1 MTRDPDP
8 DRSSQGGS
16 TRWSFPLG
24 RVLGIEI
31 RVHVSFF
38 LLVALFVF
46 ASTGPEGQGLVSGLS
61 WLVVL
66 FACVVVHELA
76 HCVVGQARG
85 AVVRDIV
92 LLPIGGMSRL
102 ERLPSRPEDEFAMAA
117 AGPIASLVLG
127 VSAGVVAGAVGVA
140 MLPIDLA
147 TGSLL
152 ARLCWVNLLL
162 AAFNLLPAFP
172 LDGGRMFRAALARHH
187 GEAFATSRAATVG
200 RIVAVV
206 MIAAGFLVDV
216 WLVIIGMFVYFAATA
231 EERATLQH
239 LRLRGVHVR
248 DLMHAPVDGAPVAA
262 SAPTRVLDADDEVEE
277 DLPALVG
284 APGGVLPVADHAIIV
299 GELRA
304 VDVADWLRICA
315 EAERGHAA

>member
-1 MTRDPDP
+1 M
-8 DRSSQGGS
+8 
-16 TRWSFPLG
+16 
-24 RVLGIEI
+24 LGIEI

-38 LLVALFVF
+38 LLVGLFAL

-61 WLVVL
+61 WLVIL

-102 ERLPSRPEDEFAMAA
+102 ERLPPRPEDEFAMAA
-117 AGPIASLVLG
+117 AGPIASVVLG
-127 VSAGVVAGAVGVA
+127 VGAGVIAGAVGVA
-140 MLPIDLA
+140 LIPIDLA

-152 ARLCWVNLLL
+152 ARLFWVNLLL

-172 LDGGRMFRAALARHH
+172 LDGGRMLRAALTRHH
-187 GEAFATSRAATVG
+187 GEAVATRRAASVG
-200 RIVAVV
+200 RAVAVM
-206 MIAAGFLVDV
+206 MIAAGFFVDV
-216 WLVIIGMFVYFAATA
+216 WLVLIGTFVWFAATA

-239 LRLRGVHVR
+239 LRLRGVYVR
-248 DLMHAPVDGAPVAA
+248 DLMHAPVDGAPVV
-262 SAPTRVLDADDEVEE
+262 APATTPVLDADDEVED

-284 APGGVLPVADHAIIV
+284 APHGVLAVADHAVVV
-299 GELRA
+299 GELRV

-315 EAERGHAA
+315 EAEARRAA

>member
-1 MTRDPDP
+1 M
-8 DRSSQGGS
+8 
-16 TRWSFPLG
+16 RWSFPIG
-24 RVLGIEI
+24 RVFGVEI

-38 LLVALFVF
+38 LLVALFAY
-46 ASTGPEGQGLVSGLS
+46 ASTAPEGQGLVSGLS

-102 ERLPSRPEDEFAMAA
+102 ERLPPRPEDEFAMAI
-117 AGPIASLVLG
+117 AGPMASVALG
-127 VSAGVVAGAVGVA
+127 VAAGVVAGAVGVA
-140 MLPIDLA
+140 LLPIDLA
-147 TGSLL
+147 TGALL

-172 LDGGRMFRAALARHH
+172 LDGGRMLRATLARHH
-187 GEAFATSRAATVG
+187 GEAVATRRAAKVG
-200 RIVAVV
+200 RAVAVA
-206 MIAAGFLVDV
+206 MMAAGFLVDV
-216 WLVIIGMFVYFAATA
+216 WLLFIGTFVWFAATA

-248 DLMHAPVDGAPVAA
+248 DLMHAPVDGAALGGLGA
-262 SAPTRVLDADDEVEE
+262 SVVLDADDEVED

-284 APGGVLPVADHAIIV
+284 APHGVLPVADHSIVV
-299 GELRA
+299 GELRVA
-304 VDVADWLRICA
+304 DVAEWLRACA
-315 EAERGHAA
+315 EAEHSR